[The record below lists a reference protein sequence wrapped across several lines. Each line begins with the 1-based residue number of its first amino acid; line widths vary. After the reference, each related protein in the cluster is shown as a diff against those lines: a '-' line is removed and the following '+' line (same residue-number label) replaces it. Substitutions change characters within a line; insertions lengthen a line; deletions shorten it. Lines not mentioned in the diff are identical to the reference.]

1 MNSGRHNILALLLT
15 SVSNVDMTHTA
26 GGGAVHSVDTDGNF
40 PLTDLPYVSDVM
52 ISSMTIQPM

>member
-26 GGGAVHSVDTDGNF
+26 GGGVQF
-40 PLTDLPYVSDVM
+40 
-52 ISSMTIQPM
+52 IQ